1 MRNCKLDMFREENK
15 ARSLMINFDDKAY
28 IRAGSD
34 VEARD
39 IKKGVIHDVNNT
51 QSSA

>member
-15 ARSLMINFDDKAY
+15 ARRLMTSFDDKAY
-28 IRAGSD
+28 IRPGSD

-39 IKKGVIHDVNNT
+39 VKKGVIHDG
-51 QSSA
+51 

>member
-34 VEARD
+34 VEARQ
-39 IKKGVIHDVNNT
+39 VI
-51 QSSA
+51 